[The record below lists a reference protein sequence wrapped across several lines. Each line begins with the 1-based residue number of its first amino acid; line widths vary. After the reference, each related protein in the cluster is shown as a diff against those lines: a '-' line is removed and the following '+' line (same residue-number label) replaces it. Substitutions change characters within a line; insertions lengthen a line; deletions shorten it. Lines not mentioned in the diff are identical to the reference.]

1 MKRLI
6 SVLFIIIFSLAC
18 FAEDLSPND
27 LFQEWAANGY
37 PDYVSGVW
45 SNDGSMNNFT
55 FALVEGEEGERGKEE
70 ILSRLG
76 EGSTVQF
83 VYQKYSRNYLANVQ
97 DELLPYFEKEIGLIS
112 SGLDEMENRITLG
125 ILEGMEENPETL
137 AMLDELKE
145 KYGDVFFVE
154 YGRQPMTLE
163 MGYVDTLVAPL
174 DNLTVQYRIDEQPA
188 NNGVQFF
195 AFAITAVVLV
205 TVVFAFYLSRKRV
218 ALRATSAGEIA
229 ETQMSIIE
237 VETAVKEATIDTP
250 PTLDERVM
258 KNLK

>member
-6 SVLFIIIFSLAC
+6 SILFIIILSFTCLA
-18 FAEDLSPND
+18 ADLTPND

-45 SNDGSMNNFT
+45 SNDGSMNNLT
-55 FALVEGEEGERGKEE
+55 FALVEGEDGERGKEE
-70 ILSRLG
+70 ILERLG

-83 VYQKYSRNYLANVQ
+83 VYQKYSRNYLANIQ

-163 MGYVDTLVAPL
+163 MGYVNTLVAPL
-174 DNLTVQYRIDEQPA
+174 DDLCVQYRIDEQPTD
-188 NNGVQFF
+188 NGVQFF

-218 ALRATSAGEIA
+218 ALRATNAGNIA
-229 ETQMSIIE
+229 EAQMSIKE
-237 VETAVKEATIDTP
+237 VEAVVKEAQIDTP
-250 PTLDERVM
+250 ITLDERVM
-258 KNLK
+258 KDLK